1 MQITKIIL
9 AISLISFTFM
19 FGACT
24 QSRSSKVYTENQA
37 LQGEDV
43 EAGVVEN
50 VELVTLRK
58 DGTIVGTVG
67 GSVIGGIAGSTIG
80 GGRGSAI
87 ATAAGVIIGGVLGS
101 WLETA
106 VTDREALKLIIRLDN
121 GQKVAIVQETDIP
134 FKPGERVNVLTSRHD
149 YTKRVSKITS
159 SSTSY
164 QY

>member
-9 AISLISFTFM
+9 AISLISLIFM

-24 QSRSSKVYTENQA
+24 QSRSSKVYTEDQA

-43 EAGVVEN
+43 ESGVVEN
-50 VELVTLRK
+50 VEKVTLRK

-80 GGRGSAI
+80 GGKGKTI
-87 ATAAGVIIGGVLGS
+87 ATTAGVIIGGLLGS

-106 VTDREALKLIIRLDN
+106 VTDRDALKLVVRLDS
-121 GQKVAIVQETDIP
+121 GEKLAIVQEADVP
-134 FKPGERVNVLTSRHD
+134 FKPGERVNVLTSRKD
-149 YTKRVSKITS
+149 YTKRVSKIRAHI
-159 SSTSY
+159 
-164 QY
+164 Q

>member
-9 AISLISFTFM
+9 AISLITFM

-24 QSRSSKVYTENQA
+24 QSRSSKVYTEDQA
-37 LQGEDV
+37 MQGEDV
-43 EAGVVEN
+43 ESGIVEN
-50 VELVTLRK
+50 VEKVTLRK
-58 DGTIVGTVG
+58 DGTIVGTAG

-80 GGRGSAI
+80 GGKGKVL

-121 GQKVAIVQETDIP
+121 GQKVAIVQEADIP
-134 FKPGERVNVLTSRHD
+134 FRAGERVNVLTSRND

-159 SSTSY
+159 SNTSY

>member
-1 MQITKIIL
+1 MEITKIIL
-9 AISLISFTFM
+9 AISLITLM

-50 VELVTLRK
+50 VEQVTLRK
-58 DGTIVGTVG
+58 DGTVVGSVG
-67 GSVIGGIAGSTIG
+67 GSVIGGIAGSTVG

-87 ATAAGVIIGGVLGS
+87 AAAAGVIIGGLLGS

-106 VTDREALKLIIRLDN
+106 VTDREALKLVIKLDS
-121 GQKVAIVQETDIP
+121 GEKLAIVQESDIS
-134 FKPGERVNVLTSRHD
+134 FKPGERINVLTSRQD

-159 SSTSY
+159 K
-164 QY
+164 